1 MLLRHFFY
9 YIILNPESNKFATV
23 PYVLYLF
30 LQYPVF
36 PWVIAD
42 YKSKTLDL
50 ESPSSY
56 RDLSKV
62 TCTTLL
68 DSLVL
73 HVIIVLCFQ
82 SFHW

>member
-1 MLLRHFFY
+1 M
-9 YIILNPESNKFATV
+9 ILSPGSNMFATV
-23 PYVLYLF
+23 SYVLYLF

-50 ESPSSY
+50 ESPSTY

-62 TCTTLL
+62 NLCAPFL
-68 DSLVL
+68 DSPVL
-73 HVIIVLCFQ
+73 HAFSIISLVILR
-82 SFHW
+82 